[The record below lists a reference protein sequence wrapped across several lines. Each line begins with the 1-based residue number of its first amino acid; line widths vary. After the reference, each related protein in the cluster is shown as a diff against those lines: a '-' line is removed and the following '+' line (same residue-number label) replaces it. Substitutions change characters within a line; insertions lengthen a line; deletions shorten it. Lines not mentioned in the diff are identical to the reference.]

1 MPNNIESYDVIVVGG
16 GAAGVGAAVGAARA
30 GARTLMI
37 ESAGCLGG
45 AATLK
50 CVQTY
55 CGLYTISD
63 NPRPAVL
70 GVAAQVVKKL
80 RKIGG
85 ASGPIKFRG
94 VFLAIDSEAVK
105 FALDEVCSE
114 VGVEVLLHAQVV
126 RAERDGG
133 LIRQVTYHDHN
144 GDHNVDGKAFVDASG
159 DCDLA
164 FFAGASTRY
173 GNHGFI
179 NLGTLGTRF
188 GGIKPD
194 ADLDANTWTAAI
206 RRARSNGVAPLSKDR
221 SLVMRVPL
229 SNDVIAYLAS
239 EVYDA
244 RDAKSISRAEIR
256 GRQQAWAYLNI
267 IRTIKGCEDAY
278 LVVTGPCFGT
288 RESRHI
294 DCVQQLKEADVLKGA
309 RFNDSI
315 AGRLAA
321 RHGHRV
327 RHRSGL
333 RGCGGAVCSQS

>member
-1 MPNNIESYDVIVVGG
+1 MPNKIESYDVIVVGG

-30 GARTLMI
+30 GARSLMI

-50 CVQTY
+50 CVQPY
-55 CGLYTISD
+55 CGLLTISD

-70 GVAAQVVKKL
+70 GVAAQVVQKL

-105 FALDEVCSE
+105 FALDEVCGE
-114 VGVEVLLHAQVV
+114 VGVEVLLHAEVV

-144 GDHNVDGKAFVDASG
+144 GDH
-159 DCDLA
+159 
-164 FFAGASTRY
+164 
-173 GNHGFI
+173 GFI

-188 GGIKPD
+188 GGIKPG

-206 RRARSNGVAPLSKDR
+206 RRARSNGVAPLSKDS

-256 GRQQAWAYLNI
+256 GRRQAWNYLNI

-278 LVVTGPCFGT
+278 LAVTGPCFGT

-309 RFNDSI
+309 RFN
-315 AGRLAA
+315 
-321 RHGHRV
+321 
-327 RHRSGL
+327 
-333 RGCGGAVCSQS
+333 

>member
-70 GVAAQVVKKL
+70 GVAAQVVQKL

-94 VFLAIDSEAVK
+94 VFLAIDSEAGK
-105 FALDEVCSE
+105 FALDEVCGE
-114 VGVEVLLHAQVV
+114 VWGEGGVEVLLHAQVV

-144 GDHNVDGKAFVDASG
+144 GDHDVDGKAFVDASG

-173 GNHGFI
+173 GTHGFI

-188 GGIKPD
+188 GGIKPG

-206 RRARSNGVAPLSKDR
+206 RKAPSHGVAPPSKDS

-229 SNDVIAYLAS
+229 PSRPAGPTAS
-239 EVYDA
+239 LMRWWSTA
-244 RDAKSISRAEIR
+244 RRHCA
-256 GRQQAWAYLNI
+256 
-267 IRTIKGCEDAY
+267 
-278 LVVTGPCFGT
+278 TGSKAASSASP
-288 RESRHI
+288 
-294 DCVQQLKEADVLKGA
+294 A
-309 RFNDSI
+309 RRWRNSVRRY
-315 AGRLAA
+315 GAA
-321 RHGHRV
+321 R
-327 RHRSGL
+327 
-333 RGCGGAVCSQS
+333 